1 MTRSHSATLSRLHNL
16 RLTLLEE
23 CFSSHV
29 EAGQES
35 DGISGRQGEC
45 CRNLRLGGEG
55 EQGRCHGG
63 EDTVDVI
70 AI

>member
-1 MTRSHSATLSRLHNL
+1 M
-16 RLTLLEE
+16 
-23 CFSSHV
+23 

-45 CRNLRLGGEG
+45 CRNLKWGGEG
-55 EQGRCHGG
+55 EEGMCNGG

>member
-1 MTRSHSATLSRLHNL
+1 M
-16 RLTLLEE
+16 
-23 CFSSHV
+23 

-35 DGISGRQGEC
+35 DGISGRQGER
-45 CRNLRLGGEG
+45 CRNLKWGGEG

-70 AI
+70 AIWKAHDTKHLAG